1 MNSQFTEFTQA
12 QARALPVII
21 LADISG
27 SMGAYGKIDA
37 LNQAVRDMLAA
48 FASGDDLRADIQVA
62 VVTFGGGGARVHVPL
77 QPASAVEWTD
87 MKASGG
93 TPMGAAMALAAD
105 IIEDRGQVDSRAYR
119 PTVVLVSDGA
129 ATDNPQAGLNRLTK
143 EGRAQKA
150 DRMAMAIGADADLD
164 MMRAFLPAGRALFV
178 AADARRIADFFE
190 FVTMS
195 TTTRSRAVNPND
207 IPQMQSPFDIDAL

>member
-1 MNSQFTEFTQA
+1 MNSQFREFTQA
-12 QARALPVII
+12 EARALPVII

-37 LNQAVRDMLAA
+37 LNQAIRDMLAA
-48 FASGDDLRADIQVA
+48 FSSGDDLRADIQVA
-62 VVTFGGGGARVHVPL
+62 VVTFGGGARVHVPL
-77 QPASAVEWTD
+77 QPARAVEWTD

-105 IIEDRGQVDSRAYR
+105 IIEDRGQIGSRAYR

-164 MMRAFLPAGRALFV
+164 MMRAFLPAGRELFV
-178 AADARRIADFFE
+178 TADARRIADFFE

>member
-1 MNSQFTEFTQA
+1 MNSQFREFTQA
-12 QARALPVII
+12 EARALPVII

-37 LNQAVRDMLAA
+37 LNQAIRDMLAA
-48 FASGDDLRADIQVA
+48 FSSGDDLRADIQVA
-62 VVTFGGGGARVHVPL
+62 VVTFGGGARVHVPL
-77 QPASAVEWTD
+77 QPAGAVEWTD

-105 IIEDRGQVDSRAYR
+105 IIEDRGQIGSRAYR

-164 MMRAFLPAGRALFV
+164 MMRAFLPAGRELFV
-178 AADARRIADFFE
+178 TADARRIADFFE

>member
-21 LADISG
+21 LADVSG

-87 MKASGG
+87 MKANGG

-105 IIEDRGQVDSRAYR
+105 IIEDRGQIDSRAYR

-129 ATDNPQAGLNRLTK
+129 ATDSPQAGLNRLTK

-164 MMRAFLPAGRALFV
+164 MMRAFLPAGRELFV

-207 IPQMQSPFDIDAL
+207 IPEMQSPFDIDAL

>member
-1 MNSQFTEFTQA
+1 MNNQFKEFTQA
-12 QARALPVII
+12 EARALPVII

-37 LNQAVRDMLAA
+37 LNQAIRDMLAA
-48 FASGDDLRADIQVA
+48 FSSGDDLRADIQVA
-62 VVTFGGGGARVHVPL
+62 VITFGGGGARVHVPL
-77 QPASAVEWTD
+77 QPAGAVEWTD

-93 TPMGAAMALAAD
+93 TPLGDAMALAAD
-105 IIEDRGQVDSRAYR
+105 IIEDRGQIGSRAYR

-129 ATDNPQAGLNRLTK
+129 ATDNPQAGLNRMTK
-143 EGRAQKA
+143 QGRAQKA

-164 MMRAFLPAGRALFV
+164 MMRAFLPAWRELFV
-178 AADARRIADFFE
+178 TADARRIADFFE

-195 TTTRSRAVNPND
+195 TTSRSRAVNPSD